1 MTNSISQLF
10 RKITT
15 VEKNRLLIYVV
26 VYLLW
31 GILMNAFGTFAEI
44 AKFTFWW
51 QIISCYILYMIP
63 ISLLLRGYSFF
74 NQYCYGLL
82 AMGILEFA
90 GYSLQTSY
98 IYPNN
103 IIIQLFGPY
112 NFALGM
118 TLFFALYFPIG
129 NWLVNALFTAIIS
142 KRPNSLN

>member
-1 MTNSISQLF
+1 MIATITQLF
-10 RKITT
+10 RKITA
-15 VEKNRLLIYVV
+15 VERSRLLIYIV

-63 ISLLLRGYSFF
+63 ISLLLRGFSFF

-90 GYSLQTSY
+90 GYALQTSY
-98 IYPNN
+98 VFPDN
-103 IIIQLFGPY
+103 ILIQWFGPY
-112 NFALGM
+112 TFALGM
-118 TLFFALYFPIG
+118 TLFFGLYFPFG
-129 NWLVNALFTAIIS
+129 NALVHWLYTLIFR
-142 KRPNSLN
+142 KLQNR